1 MSFYSTKAAFLK
13 IPKGTL
19 KNEVLLNIE
28 LNFTKLIILFSAILH
43 GLLVPQPGIEPGS
56 TAVKA

>member
-1 MSFYSTKAAFLK
+1 MK

-19 KNEVLLNIE
+19 KNEVLLNIVK
-28 LNFTKLIILFSAILH
+28 FYKLDYLFSATLH

-56 TAVKA
+56 TV